1 MLKLANSYIAT
12 SHLASRASKR
22 TRLQACDGRKPAM
35 RSLWANHHLNNVLVV
50 LVSYIS
56 NLLHTIAVFFNL
68 QRMRIIS
75 ILIIVENV
83 RNSGVVLII

>member
-1 MLKLANSYIAT
+1 
-12 SHLASRASKR
+12 
-22 TRLQACDGRKPAM
+22 M